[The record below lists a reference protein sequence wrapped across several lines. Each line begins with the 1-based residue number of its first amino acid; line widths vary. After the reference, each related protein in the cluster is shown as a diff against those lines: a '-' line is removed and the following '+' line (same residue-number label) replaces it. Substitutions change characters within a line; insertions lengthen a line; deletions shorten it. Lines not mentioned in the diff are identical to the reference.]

1 MPAGIGGGGSIGIAL
16 EAVAGTFLAATKFVP
31 VRSESL
37 KFMQEINYTR
47 PIINTAVDPVYA
59 VKGPAHVEGD
69 VVMEITTDTLPYFL
83 HCARMT
89 VVKSGVT
96 PNFVYTYEPAAT
108 AQEANKTMSITVVRN
123 AAVFG
128 FVGCVVG
135 AISISV
141 DNGLLLGTFSMVGRN
156 EATQSDPTEAYL
168 ELAPLG
174 ADSLVIEIP
183 SATPITDAGSFSFDL
198 DDNAE
203 AQFRLGSLAAQ
214 YVGYGERTVTAEVER
229 DFIDKTQYDL
239 FKALTAQSVHFRS
252 EDPAASDRFVD
263 FLIDAGNMDTYETF
277 LEGQGEIITA
287 ALSFTG
293 VYDFTNARS
302 YQIIV
307 GSVED
312 IT

>member
-16 EAVAGTFLAATKFVP
+16 EAVAGTYLTPTKFVP
-31 VRSESL
+31 VRSEGL
-37 KFMQEINYTR
+37 RLMQEINYTR
-47 PIINTAVDPVYA
+47 PIINIAVDPVYA

-69 VVMEITTDTLPYFL
+69 VEMEITTDTLPYFL

-96 PNFVYTYEPAAT
+96 PNFVYTYLPAAT

-128 FVGCVVG
+128 YSGCVVG
-135 AISISV
+135 GMSITV
-141 DNGLLLGTFSMVGRN
+141 DNGMLVATFRMVGRD
-156 EATQSDPTEAYL
+156 EATQSDPTESYL

-174 ADSLVIEIP
+174 ADSLAIEIP
-183 SATPITDAGSFSFDL
+183 SATPITDAGSFTFELEDS
-198 DDNAE
+198 AE

-214 YVGYGERTVTAEVER
+214 YVGYGERSVSAEVER

-239 FKALTAQSVHFRS
+239 YKALTAQSVHFRS

-263 FLIDAGNMDTYETF
+263 FLIDSGVMDSYESF
-277 LEGQGEIITA
+277 LEGQGDIITA
-287 ALSFTG
+287 QLSFTG
-293 VYDFTNARS
+293 KYDFTNTRA